1 MGRSGATYWPASLLV
16 TLRVMPVSLLV
27 ILMATL
33 GMTDPEGSV
42 TVPTTVA
49 SWPKAESE
57 APATSTARIRRE
69 RRLRCFA
76 ARGALGA
83 PLDEKGFMCNSCR
96 EDLRT
101 SAVAVRGTS
110 VPRRAPSCHPMGC
123 EVWIARLRKAHTTG
137 NKLDQKAVGD
147 NTHLT

>member
-83 PLDEKGFMCNSCR
+83 PFDEKGFMCNSFKGR
-96 EDLRT
+96 SPDTGGHHVRNLGSTPRPKLPSHGFVKFGLLDL
-101 SAVAVRGTS
+101 
-110 VPRRAPSCHPMGC
+110 
-123 EVWIARLRKAHTTG
+123 E
-137 NKLDQKAVGD
+137 
-147 NTHLT
+147 